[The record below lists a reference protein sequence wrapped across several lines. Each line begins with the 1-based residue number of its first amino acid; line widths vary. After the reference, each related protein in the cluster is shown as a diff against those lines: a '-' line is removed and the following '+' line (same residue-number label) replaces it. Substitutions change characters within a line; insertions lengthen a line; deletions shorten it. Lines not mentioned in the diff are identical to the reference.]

1 MTTTAI
7 QLRPPTKVM
16 KHSPWDALLVALALT
31 HGVMLAAF
39 PAWPVIAIGIWWNS
53 NTIAHNFIHKPF
65 FRSKTLNVLFSLY
78 QSVLLGIPQ
87 TIWRARHLAHH
98 ADVPCRVKLTR
109 QTSVEVASVV
119 ALWSVL
125 LSLSP
130 TFFLFT
136 YLPGYVVG
144 LVLCHL

>member
-1 MTTTAI
+1 MTTAAI
-7 QLRPPTKVM
+7 DLRPPAKIL

-31 HGVMLAAF
+31 HGAVLVAF
-39 PAWPVIAIGIWWNS
+39 PIWPVIAIGIWWNS

-98 ADVPCRVKLTR
+98 ADGPPSRNSR
-109 QTSVEVASVV
+109 
-119 ALWSVL
+119 
-125 LSLSP
+125 
-130 TFFLFT
+130 
-136 YLPGYVVG
+136 
-144 LVLCHL
+144 